1 MAKFAYWVGHSGQ
14 KFHLSSHRLIIATEL
29 QCIQYTNTQK
39 MWQEY
44 LEHKINLVHTQLL
57 S

>member
-29 QCIQYTNTQK
+29 ATMYTVYK
-39 MWQEY
+39 
-44 LEHKINLVHTQLL
+44 HTKNVARVFGAQD
-57 S
+57 